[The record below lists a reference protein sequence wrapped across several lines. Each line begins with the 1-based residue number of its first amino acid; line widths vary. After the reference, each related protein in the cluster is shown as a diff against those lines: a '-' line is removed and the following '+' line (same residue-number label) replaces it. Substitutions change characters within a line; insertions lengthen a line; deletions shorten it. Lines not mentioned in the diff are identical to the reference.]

1 MIELKSLVAGMF
13 KFVAV
18 KRDGSRRVLAD
29 WFPNLIT
36 DNGLNLIGDAFGGE
50 WLRYCQVGTGTAAP
64 NVLDTALASR
74 IAGTFT
80 VSASTSGIQSSAPYF
95 VWRRNTYRF
104 AEGAATGNIAEV
116 GVGASATGN
125 LLSRARILDGSGN
138 PTTISVAAD
147 ESLDVTYEFRYYP
160 PTVDNTFSLTIGGV
174 EYSVTSRAALVTTE
188 STLGWSISAEGQAPT
203 MDNLNL
209 VRVHN
214 GAIGVITAQPAGTW
228 SNASSVTNAA
238 YSAGSHYREGTAT
251 WALSAGNL
259 AGGITAM
266 AVRHGI
272 GMYQLWFSPAI
283 PKDNTKVFEITVRH
297 SWARK

>member
-1 MIELKSLVAGMF
+1 MIELKSHVAGMF
-13 KFVAV
+13 KFEAV

-36 DNGLNLIGDAFGGE
+36 DNGLNLIGSSGS
-50 WLRYCQVGTGTAAP
+50 WLSYCQVGTGTAAP

-74 IAGTFT
+74 VAGTPT
-80 VSASTSGIQSSAPYF
+80 VNASTAGTRSSAPYF

-104 AEGAATGNIAEV
+104 AEGTATGNIAEV
-116 GVGASATGN
+116 GVGPSATGN

-174 EYSVTSRAALVTTE
+174 TYSVTSRAAGVTSE
-188 STLGWSISAEGQAPT
+188 SAFGWFISQIGQAQT
-203 MDNLNL
+203 IDDRS
-209 VRVHN
+209 VVKARN
-214 GAIGVITAQPAGTW
+214 GAIGAITAEPAGA
-228 SNASSVTNAA
+228 SSDSSSVTNAA
-238 YSAGSHYREGTAT
+238 YSAGSHYRDGTVT
-251 WALSAGNL
+251 WALNAGNL
-259 AGGITAM
+259 AGGISAIL
-266 AVRHGI
+266 VQHGI
-272 GMYQLWFSPAI
+272 GTYQLGFSPAI
-283 PKDNTKVFEITVRH
+283 PKDNTKVLEMTFRH